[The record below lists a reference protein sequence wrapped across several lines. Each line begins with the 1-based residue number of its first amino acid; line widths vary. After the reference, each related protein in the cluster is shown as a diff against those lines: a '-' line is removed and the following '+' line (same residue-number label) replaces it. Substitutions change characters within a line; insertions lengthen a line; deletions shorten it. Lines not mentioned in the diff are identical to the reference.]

1 MSNEPNVCKR
11 GMRSFSGREALHKS
25 ALPEK
30 EREMMSQALDREVEM
45 LTPKTRPLLPPEDM
59 VEK

>member
-1 MSNEPNVCKR
+1 VPTPSDIERVID
-11 GMRSFSGREALHKS
+11 LHKS

-30 EREMMSQALDREVEM
+30 ERERMSQALDREVEM
-45 LTPKTRPLLPPEDM
+45 LTPKTRPLPPPEDM